1 MLIDGEMGT
10 VITEQG
16 LKAAWSLYRLEHV
29 VRQQDYPGSEQQQGV
44 QDEERF
50 IFLDWTS
57 SKDLYGPC
65 CPLRPIWYPMSAV
78 PGPVEARGSCR
89 CL

>member
-65 CPLRPIWYPMSAV
+65 CPWRPL
-78 PGPVEARGSCR
+78 R
-89 CL
+89 CLWSSDPDHIEA

>member
-10 VITEQG
+10 VIAEQG
-16 LKAAWSLYRLEHV
+16 LKAAWSLFRLKHDV
-29 VRQQDYPGSEQQQGV
+29 QQQDYPGSEQQQGV
-44 QDEERF
+44 QDEEWF

-65 CPLRPIWYPMSAV
+65 CLWRPLRCLWSSA
-78 PGPVEARGSCR
+78 PDHIEA
-89 CL
+89 